1 MLPDGRKSEKEMRKS
16 GRKIFSLFL
25 ILVFLFCL
33 WGCGKRVENGKT
45 RIAVITKST
54 ISSFWKSVYA
64 GVRAASAEY
73 NVNITF
79 DGPETEEDYEKQN
92 MLVRQ
97 AMEEGVD
104 AIVFSA
110 VDYNASAGVI
120 DQAAQ
125 QGIKVIVIDSDVNS
139 TRVSC
144 RIGTDN
150 YEAGGMAG
158 RAALETDG
166 KELYVGIV
174 NYGINSA
181 NGQQREQGCR
191 NVLGEDT
198 RVREIST
205 INVLSTIEDAREET
219 RKMLLSNPQMN
230 VVVTFNEWTSLGVGW
245 AIRDLKLAD
254 SVHVVAFDSNV
265 VSVGMLET
273 GEADALIVQNPY
285 AMGYLGIE
293 TAVSLVNGQTNVP
306 AEIDTATTIVT
317 KDNMYEPECQKI
329 LFPFNESKE

>member
-33 WGCGKRVENGKT
+33 WGCSKRVESGKT

-54 ISSFWKSVYA
+54 TSAFWKSVYA
-64 GVRAASAEY
+64 GVRAASVEY

-92 MLVRQ
+92 MLVHQ

-166 KELYVGIV
+166 KEL
-174 NYGINSA
+174 
-181 NGQQREQGCR
+181 
-191 NVLGEDT
+191 
-198 RVREIST
+198 
-205 INVLSTIEDAREET
+205 
-219 RKMLLSNPQMN
+219 
-230 VVVTFNEWTSLGVGW
+230 
-245 AIRDLKLAD
+245 
-254 SVHVVAFDSNV
+254 
-265 VSVGMLET
+265 
-273 GEADALIVQNPY
+273 
-285 AMGYLGIE
+285 
-293 TAVSLVNGQTNVP
+293 
-306 AEIDTATTIVT
+306 
-317 KDNMYEPECQKI
+317 
-329 LFPFNESKE
+329 